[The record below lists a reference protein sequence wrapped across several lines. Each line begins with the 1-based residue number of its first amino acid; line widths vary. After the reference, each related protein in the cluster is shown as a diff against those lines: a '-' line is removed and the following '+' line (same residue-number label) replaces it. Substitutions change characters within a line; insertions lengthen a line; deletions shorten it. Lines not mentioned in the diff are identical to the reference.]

1 MPVVVFSGF
10 PAGNPPQMAE
20 NNSPITLTG
29 NQIGGLFTIKPD
41 SANIGSTS
49 ANPVDKVIFDPS
61 AAALGVDTVRYTYT
75 NANGCV
81 NSTIQRVIINPVTNI
96 NYTVQTGYLN
106 PTFTWEICAEQNNPS
121 LNNPSPSLI
130 KLIGNPPASQGRAP
144 ETNFSAS
151 VGSGNPSN
159 NMNIIHSGIDYY
171 IETKGLPADTFIV
184 AYTYRNQY
192 DAITTVRHPII
203 VHAAPRANISITN
216 NCIASAINFDDATPV
231 NPVEPVVS
239 WRWDF
244 GDGSGASTKTTSHTY
259 INPNIYNVTLQ
270 VTTSFGCS
278 DTTLVKVRVGAV
290 PLPKFKASSI
300 CNNDSTRFTDLTTNP
315 NNVSRITSFI
325 WNFGDGK
332 ILSGDSTTFGTSWNK
347 GNVAVLPNPDSISGT
362 YKNPFHKYRNFST
375 YVVKQTVLTNDGC
388 NNSYQKTIFI
398 LPYSSISPKPTN
410 TYFQD
415 FESANHGWIAQSLG
429 APLDSSWVWTVPNGK
444 YINSGTKSWWT
455 GLNRL
460 NSTNGGTYN
469 PQESSTVNGPCF
481 NLTSLNRPMIALDYW
496 VNTPKSNNDGAVL
509 QYSTDGG
516 NSWVNIGVPL
526 QGRNWYS
533 SSLIVSNP
541 GDQPVGLGPYG
552 WTGPNQ
558 KKWLRGSFGLDSI
571 PKSKRKQVR
580 IRIAFAG
587 DVAKN
592 IDDTYSGFAFDNVF
606 VGEKTKNVLV
616 EHFTNANVPISIDGD
631 NYFDGLFNQQ
641 LLFRKDSSDFY
652 DLQYHVSFPTPDVFD
667 QDGNVDAAARA
678 LFYGIQQAPYSVM
691 DGIQSGKF
699 QLGVPRQ
706 ITMVD
711 IDSTALKLPLLSIAN
726 IDTTSQSAYT
736 NHTLSLKLN
745 IVADAV
751 ISGPLMAQVALV
763 EDLVL
768 VTSGPNARTYHDIVR
783 KMLFGSEGVKTV
795 SLKKGD
801 PFSFAKP
808 DIEIDATI
816 ANAANLHL
824 LAFVQDFT
832 TKEILQSVSMP
843 LGKKRGK
850 IITAIEHPSQN
861 IAALESIKI
870 YPNPANGKFNFGLP
884 GDFPSNCVWKISDQR
899 GVNIISG
906 DFSDAVNGVKTV
918 DVSAISN
925 GVYFVAIG
933 SSEGKPVYKK
943 LVVLNSN

>member
-1 MPVVVFSGF
+1 
-10 PAGNPPQMAE
+10 
-20 NNSPITLTG
+20 
-29 NQIGGLFTIKPD
+29 
-41 SANIGSTS
+41 TS
-49 ANPVDKVIFDPS
+49 ANPVDKVTFDPS
-61 AAALGVDTVRYTYT
+61 AAALGEDTVRYTYT
-75 NANGCV
+75 NANGCT
-81 NSTIQRVIINPVTNI
+81 NSTRQRVIINPVTNI

-106 PTFTWEICAEQNNPS
+106 PNLTWEICAEQNNPS
-121 LNNPSPSLI
+121 LNNPAPSLI
-130 KLIGNPPASQGRAP
+130 KLIGSPPASQGRSP

-151 VGSGNPSN
+151 VGSGSSANK
-159 NMNIIHSGIDYY
+159 MNIIHSGLDYY
-171 IETKGLPADTFIV
+171 IETKGLPADTFVI

-244 GDGSGASTKTTSHTY
+244 GDGAQSSTKTTSHIYTL
-259 INPNIYNVTLQ
+259 PNIYNVTLQ

-315 NNVSRITSFI
+315 NNVSRITKFI
-325 WNFGDGK
+325 WDFGDGK
-332 ILSGDSTTFGTSWNK
+332 ILSGDSATFGTSWNK
-347 GNVAVLPNPDSISGT
+347 GNVPVLPNPDSISGT
-362 YKNPFHKYRNFST
+362 YKNPFHKYRKFST
-375 YVVKQTVLTNDGC
+375 YTVKQTVLTNDGC

-398 LPYSSISPKPTN
+398 LPYSSISPKPSNSYT
-410 TYFQD
+410 QD
-415 FESANHGWIAQSLG
+415 FESANHGWIAESLG
-429 APLDSSWVWTVPNGK
+429 QPLDSSWVWTVPNGK
-444 YINSGTKSWWT
+444 YINAGTKSWWT
-455 GLNRL
+455 GLNGL
-460 NSTNGGTYN
+460 NSAKGGTYN
-469 PQESSTVNGPCF
+469 PLESSTVNGPCF
-481 NLTSLNRPMIALDYW
+481 NLTNLNRPMIALDYW

-516 NSWVNIGVPL
+516 SSWVNIGVPL

-533 SSLIVSNP
+533 PSLIVSNP
-541 GDQPVGLGPYG
+541 GNQPVGLGPYG
-552 WTGPNQ
+552 WSGPNQ

-606 VGEKTKNVLV
+606 VGEKTKNVLI
-616 EHFTNANVPISIDGD
+616 EHFTNANVAISLDGD
-631 NYFDGLFNQQ
+631 NYLNGLYDKQV
-641 LLFRKDSSDFY
+641 LFRKDSSDFY
-652 DLQYHVSFPTPDVFD
+652 DLQYHVSFPTPDAFD
-667 QDGNVDAAARA
+667 QGGGNDPSARA

-691 DGIQSGKF
+691 DGIQKGKF

-706 ITMVD
+706 ITLVD
-711 IDSTALKLPLLSIAN
+711 IDSMALKLPLLSIAN
-726 IDTTSQSAYT
+726 IDTTSQNAYT
-736 NHTLSLKLN
+736 NHTISLKLN
-745 IVADAV
+745 LVADAV

-763 EDLVL
+763 EDPV
-768 VTSGPNARTYHDIVR
+768 VIASGANAGTYHNIVR
-783 KMLFGSEGVKTV
+783 KLLLGSEGVKTV
-795 SLKKGD
+795 TLNKGD
-801 PFSFAKP
+801 AFTFAKS
-808 DIEIDATI
+808 DIEIDAPI
-816 ANAANLHL
+816 ANSTNLHL
-824 LAFVQDFT
+824 VAFVQDFA
-832 TKEILQSVSMP
+832 TKEILQSFRMQ
-843 LGKKRGK
+843 LKNKKGKL
-850 IITAIEHPSQN
+850 ITAIDDPSQN
-861 IAALESIKI
+861 ITALEGVKL
-870 YPNPANGKFNFGLP
+870 YPNPANGKFSFGLP

-899 GVNIISG
+899 GVDIISG

-918 DVSAISN
+918 DVSTISN

-933 SSEGKPVYKK
+933 SSASKLIYRK